1 MAAKTSFLVISVFTL
16 KLKRFP
22 VENSMQEGD
31 ERRCDEMGW
40 KSAN

>member
-22 VENSMQEGD
+22 VENSIKEGD
-31 ERRCDEMGW
+31 E
-40 KSAN
+40 